1 MFWVLFPCLVL
12 VCLGS
17 SHVCVSSICCLCCCV
32 LIVWVCPPLPF
43 MSHDVFNSLFVPFSC
58 SFPLCLV
65 SSSCLHLSPG
75 VSFHVSPICHVSL
88 WKSHAPCSVCPVY
101 FLLSCHCVK
110 LPQLRMCFLFLC
122 HPHVYSGSLCHS
134 FSVRLS
140 VKFMPCFQVS
150 MFQVSTHPHQISCLG
165 FFMSIFGFPILGYYL
180 ASSWFAFPHCFVVC
194 HQP

>member
-32 LIVWVCPPLPF
+32 FIVWVCPPLPF
-43 MSHDVFNSLFVPFSC
+43 MSHDVFISLFVPFSC
-58 SFPLCLV
+58 SLPLCLV

-75 VSFHVSPICHVSL
+75 VSFHVSL
-88 WKSHAPCSVCPVY
+88 WKSHGPCSVCPVY
-101 FLLSCHCVK
+101 FLLSCYCVK
-110 LPQLRMCFLFLC
+110 LHQLCSACVSSSFVTLMCIQVVFVIHFRSGCLLSSC
-122 HPHVYSGSLCHS
+122 H
-134 FSVRLS
+134 
-140 VKFMPCFQVS
+140 VS

-180 ASSWFAFPHCFVVC
+180 ASSWFAFPHCVVVC

>member
-1 MFWVLFPCLVL
+1 MFVSPQYVVYVVVPSSCESVLHCPLCLMMSL
-12 VCLGS
+12 SPFLS
-17 SHVCVSSICCLCCCV
+17 LSLALSLCVSSL
-32 LIVWVCPPLPF
+32 L
-43 MSHDVFNSLFVPFSC
+43 
-58 SFPLCLV
+58 LV
-65 SSSCLHLSPG
+65 YISSPG

-110 LPQLRMCFLFLC
+110 LPQLRMCFIFLC
-122 HPHVYSGSLCHS
+122 HVYSGSLCHS
-134 FSVRLS
+134 FLVRLS